1 MLRDGMFFSKSRTKF
16 FDFILPIVP
25 VIDSKNSENKLI
37 EILSKVQHSPDKKV
51 ISKISLYIDD
61 MRLLKNIVNE
71 YIVYQN
77 IVAIEELNLDKN
89 KLFSLIVLKNIFPNE
104 FDLLQEDKGYIYN
117 IFKKV
122 GDYRELIKS
131 ELDER
136 LESISKTIST
146 IENRIYESQ
155 FEAMAVMIPADLRK
169 NTFDGKTWSQT
180 LREWSK
186 EKDKYIPIQHGG
198 YGSSF
203 TYNQFLEK
211 FITVKDEYKEV
222 LNRFKDANQKPIS
235 ALKIEFQEIKKKK
248 SRVNISSIKEL
259 LASMDFDTREKVFSL
274 ELETS
279 NSNDNF
285 SVYNNNIF
293 KDHYFPLI
301 KFLILEGLLDETYWH
316 YKGCFYTGSLGKND
330 TIYMKNLLEGKEQ
343 DVFMEL
349 ENPIEIIDRL
359 EKSDFVRNNILNT
372 KILELCLMNR
382 DKEKVL
388 AIISTTA
395 ESLENMKKLIDIL
408 DSYNFERIK
417 QFVEILFENKIDY
430 LEMLMANTLENFE
443 DLFRKILLSIF
454 TMDNATGERL
464 SLFNDYIENNES
476 IIFYVSEEDEKMFYK
491 NLESSNAKLS
501 DLSSIDYN
509 RKSVISIEG
518 VEKIKAYK
526 LNVPNVGFIIKTLM
540 GRDINYSNWLTVLYS
555 AEVLS
560 SSKSY
565 VEENFV
571 QFIEEYIDSKPNDTF
586 FSNGEKEIVCI
597 MNSEL
602 SINYKV
608 EYLKYNS
615 VTIKNINTLIENPD
629 SETLLKEIFITNKIE
644 FTSENL
650 SLYWKSISQ
659 YPVEFVAYVNDNL
672 TKENSEKVLQENIS
686 IVNALI
692 NSENVS
698 DGSFDIIINYA
709 NSHINKLN
717 KNISESRVCSLIK
730 KGLLAVTQENIKTLF
745 SNKYR
750 SAIVKFAESE
760 HQNNLIEMIL
770 GNQELLQYVDAAVIY
785 DFAGSGVAQENVIRL
800 IESTSN
806 ELQVANIPYEKIDI
820 VKSIL
825 EAGLSKENA
834 NSIVDTFSTFPL
846 KDRFLEILEGDIGC
860 SVISDEHLNDE
871 FISFV
876 LDSKSV
882 SIDVKVELLIR
893 KIKLKDTEVENIKN
907 YLSKT
912 DYIKGLETVFDNRHP
927 TLDNEYK
934 EMVGDALIERGLVQ
948 KRRDGKLMLRKSKL
962 VV

>member
-1 MLRDGMFFSKSRTKF
+1 
-16 FDFILPIVP
+16 
-25 VIDSKNSENKLI
+25 
-37 EILSKVQHSPDKKV
+37 
-51 ISKISLYIDD
+51 
-61 MRLLKNIVNE
+61 
-71 YIVYQN
+71 
-77 IVAIEELNLDKN
+77 
-89 KLFSLIVLKNIFPNE
+89 
-104 FDLLQEDKGYIYN
+104 
-117 IFKKV
+117 
-122 GDYRELIKS
+122 
-131 ELDER
+131 
-136 LESISKTIST
+136 
-146 IENRIYESQ
+146 
-155 FEAMAVMIPADLRK
+155 MAVMIPADLRK

-509 RKSVISIEG
+509 RK
-518 VEKIKAYK
+518 KCY
-526 LNVPNVGFIIKTLM
+526 
-540 GRDINYSNWLTVLYS
+540 
-555 AEVLS
+555 
-560 SSKSY
+560 
-565 VEENFV
+565 
-571 QFIEEYIDSKPNDTF
+571 
-586 FSNGEKEIVCI
+586 
-597 MNSEL
+597 
-602 SINYKV
+602 
-608 EYLKYNS
+608 
-615 VTIKNINTLIENPD
+615 
-629 SETLLKEIFITNKIE
+629 
-644 FTSENL
+644 
-650 SLYWKSISQ
+650 Q
-659 YPVEFVAYVNDNL
+659 Y
-672 TKENSEKVLQENIS
+672 
-686 IVNALI
+686 
-692 NSENVS
+692 
-698 DGSFDIIINYA
+698 
-709 NSHINKLN
+709 
-717 KNISESRVCSLIK
+717 
-730 KGLLAVTQENIKTLF
+730 
-745 SNKYR
+745 
-750 SAIVKFAESE
+750 
-760 HQNNLIEMIL
+760 
-770 GNQELLQYVDAAVIY
+770 
-785 DFAGSGVAQENVIRL
+785 
-800 IESTSN
+800 
-806 ELQVANIPYEKIDI
+806 
-820 VKSIL
+820 
-825 EAGLSKENA
+825 
-834 NSIVDTFSTFPL
+834 
-846 KDRFLEILEGDIGC
+846 
-860 SVISDEHLNDE
+860 
-871 FISFV
+871 
-876 LDSKSV
+876 
-882 SIDVKVELLIR
+882 
-893 KIKLKDTEVENIKN
+893 
-907 YLSKT
+907 
-912 DYIKGLETVFDNRHP
+912 
-927 TLDNEYK
+927 
-934 EMVGDALIERGLVQ
+934 
-948 KRRDGKLMLRKSKL
+948 RRC
-962 VV
+962 

>member
-1 MLRDGMFFSKSRTKF
+1 
-16 FDFILPIVP
+16 
-25 VIDSKNSENKLI
+25 
-37 EILSKVQHSPDKKV
+37 
-51 ISKISLYIDD
+51 
-61 MRLLKNIVNE
+61 
-71 YIVYQN
+71 
-77 IVAIEELNLDKN
+77 
-89 KLFSLIVLKNIFPNE
+89 
-104 FDLLQEDKGYIYN
+104 
-117 IFKKV
+117 
-122 GDYRELIKS
+122 
-131 ELDER
+131 
-136 LESISKTIST
+136 
-146 IENRIYESQ
+146 
-155 FEAMAVMIPADLRK
+155 
-169 NTFDGKTWSQT
+169 
-180 LREWSK
+180 
-186 EKDKYIPIQHGG
+186 
-198 YGSSF
+198 
-203 TYNQFLEK
+203 
-211 FITVKDEYKEV
+211 
-222 LNRFKDANQKPIS
+222 
-235 ALKIEFQEIKKKK
+235 
-248 SRVNISSIKEL
+248 
-259 LASMDFDTREKVFSL
+259 
-274 ELETS
+274 
-279 NSNDNF
+279 
-285 SVYNNNIF
+285 
-293 KDHYFPLI
+293 
-301 KFLILEGLLDETYWH
+301 
-316 YKGCFYTGSLGKND
+316 
-330 TIYMKNLLEGKEQ
+330 
-343 DVFMEL
+343 
-349 ENPIEIIDRL
+349 
-359 EKSDFVRNNILNT
+359 
-372 KILELCLMNR
+372 
-382 DKEKVL
+382 
-388 AIISTTA
+388 
-395 ESLENMKKLIDIL
+395 
-408 DSYNFERIK
+408 
-417 QFVEILFENKIDY
+417 
-430 LEMLMANTLENFE
+430 
-443 DLFRKILLSIF
+443 
-454 TMDNATGERL
+454 
-464 SLFNDYIENNES
+464 
-476 IIFYVSEEDEKMFYK
+476 
-491 NLESSNAKLS
+491 
-501 DLSSIDYN
+501 
-509 RKSVISIEG
+509 
-518 VEKIKAYK
+518 
-526 LNVPNVGFIIKTLM
+526 
-540 GRDINYSNWLTVLYS
+540 
-555 AEVLS
+555 
-560 SSKSY
+560 
-565 VEENFV
+565 
-571 QFIEEYIDSKPNDTF
+571 
-586 FSNGEKEIVCI
+586 

-912 DYIKGLETVFDNRHP
+912 DYIKGLETVFDNRHQ
-927 TLDNEYK
+927 LLIMSIK
-934 EMVGDALIERGLVQ
+934 KWLEMH
-948 KRRDGKLMLRKSKL
+948 
-962 VV
+962 